1 MNNLSVSAILIFGSC
16 LCLNFAYAKNNTY
29 SASDSVSKSNYNV
42 EHYLFLDNPDI
53 DFEDPKMFKFY
64 KNTENKKNF
73 IGGKVSLGYIDLNK
87 TGMTKDYKNNYVFF
101 VVNEKTKEVKI
112 SPFIVIDPK
121 PNKGVPNIY
130 FKQINENTGD
140 VCSKPNSK
148 VVFFWN
154 MVGGAKQ
161 VDMAQQPKG
170 AEVCMRYYHD
180 KKDDDGSKSSGWDL
194 MLEEK
199 GDILYEKLGY

>member
-1 MNNLSVSAILIFGSC
+1 MKNFNILAILMLG
-16 LCLNFAYAKNNTY
+16 LCLNSAYAKTNIANTNKLSY
-29 SASDSVSKSNYNV
+29 TV
-42 EHYLFLDNPDI
+42 DNEMIFDDPDI
-53 DFEDPKMFKFY
+53 NFQNPKMFRFY

-73 IGGKVSLGYIDLNK
+73 IGNKVSLGYVDLDK
-87 TGMTKDYKNNYVFF
+87 TGMTKGYKNYYAFF
-101 VVNEKTKEVKI
+101 VVDEKTKEVKI

-130 FKQINENTGD
+130 FKQIDKNTGD

-148 VVFFWN
+148 VVFFWQ
-154 MVGGAKQ
+154 MAGGAKKIN
-161 VDMAQQPKG
+161 MAKQPKG